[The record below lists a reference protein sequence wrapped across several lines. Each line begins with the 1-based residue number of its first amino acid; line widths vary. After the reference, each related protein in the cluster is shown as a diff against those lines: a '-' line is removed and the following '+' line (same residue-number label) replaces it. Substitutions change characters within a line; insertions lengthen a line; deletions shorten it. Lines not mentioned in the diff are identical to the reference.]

1 MKKMNQAV
9 LLLVIVLLFSAL
21 SACQVF
27 DGTEDSMDDSSAI
40 EASTVDSS
48 GSDSAD
54 QEKSPVFQEITVS
67 AADKAANMD
76 KFVGNWIDQSDSSRY
91 ATIEKTDIG
100 YTYTDNESTNPA
112 EVKDGVLQIHIEVDN
127 AIATGKYDEATG
139 ILTISYQGQEAQF
152 KKKE

>member
-27 DGTEDSMDDSSAI
+27 DGTEDSIEDSSEI
-40 EASTVDSS
+40 VASTADVS
-48 GSDSAD
+48 GSAD

-67 AADKAANMD
+67 SEDKAANMD
-76 KFVGNWIDQSDSSRY
+76 KFIGNWIDQSDSSRY
-91 ATIEKTDIG
+91 AIIKKTDIG
-100 YTYTDNESTNPA
+100 YTYSDNESTNPA
-112 EVKDGVLQIHIEVDN
+112 EVKDGVLQIHIDVDN
-127 AIATGKYDEATG
+127 AIATGKYDDATG